1 MYDIEKDPLMRNQDP
16 ETLARR
22 IGRVISTLQRHLDA
36 RCAECGSSLCGHE
49 ALMSMVLGYQD
60 RPMCLTCLARTVERE
75 RDIFAAEIGGYI
87 LSKEC
92 LRTGW
97 AWINIREE
105 QGGACALAGMSK
117 NTRMMRQTT
126 QGGSEIPFPDAEWDA
141 GDMACGDLVLELRV
155 RMLSMKPG
163 QVLKVTALDPGA
175 PEDLPAWCRLT
186 GHAMV
191 VARHPEYWIR
201 KKEV

>member
-1 MYDIEKDPLMRNQDP
+1 MYDIERDPLMRDQSA

-22 IGRVISTLQRHLDA
+22 IGRVIATLQRHQNA
-36 RCAECGSSLCGHE
+36 RCAECEGSLCGHE
-49 ALMSMVLGYQD
+49 VLMSMVLGYQD
-60 RPMCLTCLARTVERE
+60 RPMCLTCLACTVERE
-75 RDIFAAEIGGYI
+75 RDILAAEIGGYI

-105 QGGACALAGMSK
+105 QGGACSLAGLSNK
-117 NTRMMRQTT
+117 ARMIRQAA
-126 QGGSEIPFPDAEWDA
+126 QGGSEIPVSDSEWDA

-163 QVLKVTALDPGA
+163 QLLKVTALDPGA

-186 GHAMV
+186 GHSMV
-191 VARHPEYWIR
+191 AARHPEYWIR
-201 KKEV
+201 KKEG